1 MSCGG
6 ADDLN
11 TAGALGHVFSAVRL
25 AGRVSEDKNLRK
37 SEGGRDLFARIKA
50 DVADWAS
57 ELGIF
62 EREPAA
68 FLEALR
74 DNRAARAGIDPA
86 KVQELL
92 DARAQARKDKDFAQ
106 SDAIRDELAAMH
118 VEVKDTPQGATWD
131 VL

>member
-1 MSCGG
+1 M
-6 ADDLN
+6 A
-11 TAGALGHVFSAVRL
+11 
-25 AGRVSEDKNLRK
+25 EDKNLRK

-50 DVADWAS
+50 DMGDWATI
-57 ELGIF
+57 LGIF
-62 EREPAA
+62 ERKPAE
-68 FLEALR
+68 FLMELR

-92 DARAQARKDKDFAQ
+92 DARAQARKDKDFEK

-118 VEVKDTPQGATWD
+118 VEVHDTPQGATWD